1 MHKNPHA
8 MLCVTCMKILTI
20 FAVNIFSTLQIKS
33 HSQAAAW
40 WNGCTWDYSLEWL
53 YAIHCKKV
61 KCYVQLHNNAVTWH
75 ARSLEPIVT
84 KTHSKPKRIDQ
95 FREFVV

>member
-1 MHKNPHA
+1 MVA
-8 MLCVTCMKILTI
+8 
-20 FAVNIFSTLQIKS
+20 
-33 HSQAAAW
+33 
-40 WNGCTWDYSLEWL
+40 CTWDYSLEWL